1 MICTKVVKYVAL
13 NLYFVTLGDN
23 LSLPMNLFHEDKSAA
38 KVCPIEYDRF
48 CVIAIYR
55 MSRRTRITGNICY
68 RQNSRVYNR
77 YSYFGKYH
85 CGFGSITGRF
95 VIDFWPIVK

>member
-1 MICTKVVKYVAL
+1 M
-13 NLYFVTLGDN
+13 TLDDN
-23 LSLPMNLFHEDKSAA
+23 LSLPMNLFHEDKSAGKA
-38 KVCPIEYDRF
+38 CPIEYDRF
-48 CVIAIYR
+48 CVTAIYR
-55 MSRRTRITGNICY
+55 MSRRTYNGGRGGGTFVIV
-68 RQNSRVYNR
+68 RARVYNR